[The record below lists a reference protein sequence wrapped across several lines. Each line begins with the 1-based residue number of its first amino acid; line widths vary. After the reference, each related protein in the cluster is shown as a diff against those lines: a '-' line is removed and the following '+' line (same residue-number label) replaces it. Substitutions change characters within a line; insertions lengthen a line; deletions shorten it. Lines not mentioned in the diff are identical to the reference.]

1 MTRTIK
7 HKLKESQQRNR
18 IQMSPGYDV
27 IIIFFFYSFALLR
40 RRINGLTCILNRIL
54 LNTFAFFFQNDI
66 LTCCIITL
74 NNL

>member
-7 HKLKESQQRNR
+7 HKLKESQQRNL

-27 IIIFFFYSFALLR
+27 IFFLYSFALLR

-66 LTCCIITL
+66 NTCCIITL
-74 NNL
+74 NNLQ